1 MKSYE
6 QQLQILNQLRNQV
19 NSIRKIVDSKAA
31 SIAAKESQIRQSQV
45 PMNNARDLERNL
57 QRNVG
62 PMLAPGNVG
71 DINKIIWPFYF
82 TTDTPT
88 ESLAQNETF
97 QTGFQVT
104 QEASF
109 ILMAITKT
117 VYFETNPNEFVYA
130 DPNDSTVSANSCP
143 GLQFTLRDGSSSRQ
157 FFNFPMEMSH
167 YGNPRFPTK
176 LPRPIMFLPN
186 QNVQIAF
193 TNLHESNLYLPRIT
207 CFGYRMRVDDAQKF
221 LSLVYG

>member
-1 MKSYE
+1 MSTYE
-6 QQLQILNQLRNQV
+6 QQLQILNNLRNQV
-19 NSIRKIVDSKAA
+19 SSIKNIVDKKADTLVQREA
-31 SIAAKESQIRQSQV
+31 LIRQGQV
-45 PMNNARDLERNL
+45 PMNNARDLGRNL
-57 QRNVG
+57 QRNLG

-82 TTDTPT
+82 ST
-88 ESLAQNETF
+88 EIPENSLGQNETF
-97 QTGFQVT
+97 QTGFSVT

-109 ILMAITKT
+109 ILMSLTKT
-117 VYFETNPNEFVYA
+117 VYIETAPNEFIYA
-130 DPNDSTVSANSCP
+130 DPNETSTAVNSCP

-157 FFNFPMEMSH
+157 FFNFPMEIGH

-193 TNLHESNLYLPRIT
+193 TNTHPTNKYLPIIT
-207 CFGYRMRVDDAQKF
+207 GFGYRMRVEDAQKF
-221 LSLVYG
+221 LSLVYA

>member
-1 MKSYE
+1 MSYE
-6 QQLQILNQLRNQV
+6 NQLKILNTLRNQV
-19 NSIRKIVDSKAA
+19 TGIKNIVDSKANTL
-31 SIAAKESQIRQSQV
+31 AAKESQIRQLQA

-82 TTDTPT
+82 TTDLPA
-88 ESLAQNETF
+88 ESLAQNEVF
-97 QTGFQVT
+97 QTGFSVT
-104 QEASF
+104 QEAAFVMMS
-109 ILMAITKT
+109 ITKT
-117 VYFETNPNEFVYA
+117 VYLENDPNEFIYA
-130 DPNDSTVSANSCP
+130 DPNDSTVAANSAP

-157 FFNFPMEMSH
+157 FYNMPMDISH

-193 TNLHESNLYLPRIT
+193 TNTHESNLYLPSIT
-207 CFGYRMRVDDAQKF
+207 VFGYRMRVDDAQNF